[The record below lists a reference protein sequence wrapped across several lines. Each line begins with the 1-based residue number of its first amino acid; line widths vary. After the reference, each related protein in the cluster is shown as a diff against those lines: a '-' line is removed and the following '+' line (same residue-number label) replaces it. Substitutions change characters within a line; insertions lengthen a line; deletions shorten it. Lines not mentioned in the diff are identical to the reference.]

1 MGKNSIISEGDI
13 LKEETQPG
21 VVVYRDIRQNG
32 QYIFLHI
39 F

>member
-21 VVVYRDIRQNG
+21 VVVYRDMSNAPEGYWRV
-32 QYIFLHI
+32 
-39 F
+39 